1 MVATSGARL
10 LAENAVQTLCDQL
23 LPISS
28 LITPNIPEALLILKE
43 KGRDYGE
50 IEDLESLKRLAL
62 AVSELGP
69 KHVLIKGGHCPLD
82 KDRRV
87 TNEKSKMT
95 YVVNVLYSEGS
106 YSVFEGPYQQ
116 SRNTH
121 GTGCSLASA
130 IACNVASGMDVRQAV
145 RNASRYV
152 EAGIRMSVNL
162 GKGSGP
168 INHFHSLKQIPFPPE
183 QFIDYVLELPEVQP
197 AWTKFTHH
205 EFVEGLGDGTL
216 PVDCF
221 KFYMIQDYLY
231 LTQFARANAL
241 ASYKAQDL
249 DGVTAS
255 ADIVMHI
262 NTETQ
267 LHIKECEQLGITR
280 QEMELTEEHQ
290 ACTAYSRWI
299 LDVGQSQDWLALQ
312 IAMLPCLL
320 GYHMIGHRLH
330 SIQDPKAPENANRYK
345 KWIENY
351 VAEDYTAA
359 VEEGRALIEKHV
371 KRQSPERIEEL
382 VKIFTRATAME
393 TGFWDMAMSA
403 ARR

>member
-1 MVATSGARL
+1 
-10 LAENAVQTLCDQL
+10 
-23 LPISS
+23 
-28 LITPNIPEALLILKE
+28 
-43 KGRDYGE
+43 
-50 IEDLESLKRLAL
+50 
-62 AVSELGP
+62 
-69 KHVLIKGGHCPLD
+69 LIKGGHCPLD
-82 KDRRV
+82 ENRKVTKD
-87 TNEKSKMT
+87 KSTMS
-95 YVVNVLYSEGS
+95 YVVNVLYSKGS

-130 IACNVASGMDVRQAV
+130 IACNVACGMDVSRAV
-145 RNASRYV
+145 KDATRYV
-152 EAGIRMSVNL
+152 EAGIRTSVDL

-168 INHFHSLKQIPFPPE
+168 INHFHSLKQMPFPPG
-183 QFIDYVLELPEVQP
+183 QFIDYILELPEVQP
-197 AWTKFTHH
+197 AWNKFTHH

-241 ASYKAQDL
+241 AAYKAQDL
-249 DGVTAS
+249 DGVAAS

-262 NTETQ
+262 HTETQ
-267 LHIKECEQLGITR
+267 LHIKECEQLGISR
-280 QEMELTEEHQ
+280 QEMETVDEHQ
-290 ACTAYSRWI
+290 ACTAYSRYI

-345 KWIENY
+345 QWIENY
-351 VAEDYTAA
+351 VAEDYSAA
-359 VEEGRALIEKHV
+359 VKKGRALIERHIQK
-371 KRQSPERIEEL
+371 QSPERIEEL
-382 VKIFTRATAME
+382 VKIFIHATKME
-393 TGFWDMAMSA
+393 SGFWDMGIGAVKQ
-403 ARR
+403 